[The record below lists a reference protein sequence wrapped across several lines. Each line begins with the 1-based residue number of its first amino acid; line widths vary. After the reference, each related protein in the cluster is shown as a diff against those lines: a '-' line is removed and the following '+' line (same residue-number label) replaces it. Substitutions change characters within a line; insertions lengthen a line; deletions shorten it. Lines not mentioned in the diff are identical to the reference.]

1 MKQYEVIVV
10 GAGPAG
16 EVCAGQIATE
26 GVEVALVERE
36 LVGGECS
43 FWACMPAKALL
54 RPAALL
60 AELGRV
66 PGVNGDGDGGL
77 DARAVLARRDEVI
90 HDLDDAAQLPWV
102 QDRGIT
108 LIRGEARLD
117 GERRV
122 RVGDELLEARRAVVV
137 AVGSGAA
144 IPPIPGLREI
154 APWTNRAA
162 TTAKAVP
169 GRLTVLGGGAVGC
182 EMSQAWRSR
191 GAEVPLIESQ
201 PQLLTGEEPFASEQ
215 LADSLRA
222 QGVDVRLGA
231 TATAAAREGNEFVL
245 TLDDGDA
252 IRSDELLVAVGRRPH
267 TDGLRLDSV
276 GLKPG
281 ETIPVDDRMRVPG
294 HDWLFAVG
302 DVNGRALLT
311 HAGKYQAR
319 VACAV
324 IMNRAARAQWDGPLS
339 PRVIFTDPQIA
350 AVGLTF
356 EAALAAGLPARAVD
370 TDPEATPGGSFV
382 GRGATA
388 QARLVIDEQR
398 RVIVGATFSGP
409 DVAEW
414 LHGVTIAIV
423 GEVPLERL
431 IHVIPAFP
439 TRSEIWLRLLSEW
452 DF

>member
-1 MKQYEVIVV
+1 MIVI

-16 EVCAGQIATE
+16 EVCADRLATE
-26 GVEVALVERE
+26 GLDVALVERE

-54 RPAALL
+54 RPGALL
-60 AELGRV
+60 AEVARV
-66 PGVNGDGDGGL
+66 PGVGDRASGGL
-77 DARAVLARRDEVI
+77 DAAAVLTRRDEVI
-90 HDLDDAAQLPWV
+90 HDLDDSAQIPWV
-102 QDRGIT
+102 EERGIT

-122 RVGDELLEARRAVVV
+122 RVGDDLLQARRAVVI
-137 AVGSGAA
+137 AVGSGAV
-144 IPPIPGLREI
+144 IPPIPGLAEI
-154 APWTNRAA
+154 SPWTNRGA

-169 GRLTVLGGGAVGC
+169 RRLTVLGGGAVGC
-182 EMSQAWRSR
+182 ELSQAWSSL
-191 GAEVPLIESQ
+191 GAAVTLIEAM

-215 LADSLRA
+215 LAESLRG
-222 QGVDVRLGA
+222 QGVDVRLRA
-231 TATAAAREGNEFVL
+231 TATAAARDGEEFVL
-245 TLDDGDA
+245 TLDGGEV

-267 TDGLRLDSV
+267 TGQLGLDSV

-281 ETIPVDDRMRVPG
+281 ATVGVDDQMRVPG

-319 VACAV
+319 IACAA
-324 IMNRAARAQWDGPLS
+324 IMNRPARARWDGALS
-339 PRVIFTDPQIA
+339 PRVVFTEPQIA
-350 AVGLTF
+350 AVGQTL
-356 EAALAAGLPARAVD
+356 EQALAAGIPARAVD
-370 TDPEATPGGSFV
+370 ADPERTPGGSFV
-382 GRGATA
+382 GKGAPA
-388 QARLVIDEQR
+388 GARLVIDDQR
-398 RVIVGATFSGP
+398 QVIVGATFTGP

-414 LHGVTIAIV
+414 LHGASIAIV
-423 GEVPLERL
+423 GEVALDRL

-439 TRSEIWLRLLSEW
+439 TRSEIWLRLLADW